1 MTVRTTSIK
10 QKLMAAIMGPSTIV
24 LVLTCTVFITYE
36 VITIRRNSMLALET
50 RAQMIAANSSGAL
63 AFQNEADATEVLSAL
78 KADTRT
84 VAACLYDQ
92 SGRIFAKYPA
102 NAPSDMFPT
111 RSENDGSH
119 LVKDGCVAFAPVTEN
134 NRRLGTVFLKSDL
147 SALTEQYHFYTILI
161 LVVVATSVFVT
172 FVLSTRLQQRIAG
185 PILQLAETACGV
197 TEWKDYSLRTRK
209 VSDDEIGLL
218 TDSFNEMLAQI
229 QAQDSAL
236 HRAHDDLD
244 RRVHER
250 TAELSA
256 ANTSLQAEI
265 GERRRAEEALRESE
279 ERFRS
284 LLDSIRDYAIF
295 SLDRDGRVRSW
306 NAGAQ
311 RIKGYTTDEIV
322 GQHFSRF
329 YSAEDVQG
337 GKPEHELQLAVAQ
350 GRSEDEG
357 WRVRKDGSR
366 FWANVVITA
375 MRDSAGNLT
384 GFSKVTRDFTERRRI
399 EQMHLHFRA
408 LFESLPGLY
417 LVLTPD
423 LTIVAVSDAY
433 LKATMTTREGILG
446 RGMFEVFPDNPADP
460 TADGVSNLRASLN
473 RVLQGAVTDTM
484 AIQRYDVRRP
494 DGVFEERFWS
504 PVNSPVLGP
513 DRRIEYV
520 IHRVEDVTEFV
531 RRKAQGTNDEND
543 MRTRM
548 EQMEAEVFRSSQQ
561 VKTANDQLRAANQE
575 LEAFCYSV
583 SHDLR
588 APLRGLDGFSQALV
602 EDYGDKLDA
611 TGKDL
616 LQRISDA
623 SRRMDRLID
632 DMLNL
637 SRLTRSELHRRPV
650 DLSEVAHEVA
660 DELRKRDPQRQV
672 ELRIADDLKADGDPD
687 LLRVALENLLGNAW
701 KYTSKQSQAVIEF
714 DRRQTNGSPSFFI
727 RDNGVGF
734 DMQYVGKLFS
744 PFQRLHGR
752 NEFPG
757 TGVGLATVQRII
769 HRHGGRAWAEAEIN
783 KGATFYFT
791 LS

>member
-1 MTVRTTSIK
+1 VQTTSIK
-10 QKLMAAIMGPSTIV
+10 RKLLAAIMGPSTIV

-36 VITIRRNSMLALET
+36 FVTIRRNSPRALVV
-50 RAQMIAANSSGAL
+50 RAQIIAANSSGAL

-92 SGRIFAKYPA
+92 NGRIFAKYPA
-102 NAPSDMFPT
+102 NAPTDMFPT
-111 RSENDGSH
+111 RPDKQGSH
-119 LVKDGCVAFAPVTEN
+119 FVKGGFVAFAPVTQN
-134 NRRLGTVFLKSDL
+134 GRWLGTVFMRSDL
-147 SALTEQYHFYTILI
+147 SALTERYRFYAILV
-161 LVVVATSVFVT
+161 LVVVASSVFVT

-185 PILQLAETACGV
+185 PILDLAETARGV
-197 TEWKDYSLRTRK
+197 SERKDYSLRTRK

-244 RRVHER
+244 RRVQDR

-256 ANTSLQAEI
+256 ANASLQVEI

-279 ERFRS
+279 ELLRS
-284 LLDSIRDYAIF
+284 LIDGVPDYAIF
-295 SLDRDGRVRSW
+295 RLDCDGRVRSW

-311 RIKGYTTDEIV
+311 RIKGYLPEEII
-322 GQHFSRF
+322 GQPFSRF
-329 YSAEDVQG
+329 FSTEDIQN
-337 GKPEHELQLAVAQ
+337 GKPERQLQAATAQ
-350 GRSEDEG
+350 GRCEDEG
-357 WRVRKDGSR
+357 WRLRKDGSR
-366 FWANVVITA
+366 FWANTVITA
-375 MRDSAGNLT
+375 MHDSAGNLT
-384 GFSKVTRDFTERRRI
+384 GFSKVTRDITDRRRI

-423 LTIVAVSDAY
+423 LKIVAASDAY
-433 LKATMTTREGILG
+433 LTATMTTREEILG
-446 RGMFEVFPDNPADP
+446 RGLFEVFPDNPDNPA
-460 TADGVSNLRASLN
+460 ADGVSNLRASLN
-473 RVLQGAVTDTM
+473 RVLQSAVTDTM

-504 PVNSPVLGP
+504 PVNSPVFGP

-531 RRKAQGTNDEND
+531 RQKAQGAKDEDD

-611 TGKDL
+611 AGKDL
-616 LQRISDA
+616 LQRIRAA

-637 SRLTRSELHRRPV
+637 SRLTRSELHRKPV
-650 DLSEVAHEVA
+650 NLSGLARDVA

-672 ELRIADDLKADGDPD
+672 ELRIADDLKADGDPE

-701 KYTSKQSQAVIEF
+701 KYTSKLPRAVIEF
-714 DRRQTNGSPSFFI
+714 DRNQDNGNSSFFV

-757 TGVGLATVQRII
+757 TGVGLATVQRVI
-769 HRHGGRAWAEAEIN
+769 HRHGGRVWTEAEVN